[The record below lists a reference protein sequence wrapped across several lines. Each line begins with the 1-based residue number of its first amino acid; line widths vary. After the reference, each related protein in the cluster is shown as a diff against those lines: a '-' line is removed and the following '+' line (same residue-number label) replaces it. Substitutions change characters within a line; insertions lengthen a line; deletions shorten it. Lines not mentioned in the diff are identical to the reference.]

1 MPTLTVSQHHAS
13 SNVRIAADDSLGLY
27 SRASSPVDR
36 LYVHI
41 HPSARSLARS
51 LVVAWTQL
59 LLSPPLASRSSFILA
74 TRFLNSTYWH
84 FSYECLSS
92 CARRISTTSTHAD
105 SVAYLEDLG
114 TGSVRFARRGRRE
127 TGDWR
132 KGKRTPHFHGAY
144 HVSLRHL
151 LSGMRRWAQLSL

>member
-105 SVAYLEDLG
+105 SVAYLEDPG
-114 TGSVRFARRGRRE
+114 SGSVRFAGGGRRE
-127 TGDWR
+127 
-132 KGKRTPHFHGAY
+132 KGIRTPHFHGAY

-151 LSGMRRWAQLSL
+151 LSGIRRWAQLSL